1 MFFKDRFQ
9 LFKIKYLFTDRTT
22 QGWLHGA
29 DDPPVRH
36 QLRSGQEL
44 VEGEKQKFIYKTKF
58 LETKSKQ
65 KMLQLADRQN
75 RQPTAKTDTMIQ
87 KVCPRDPRPFFLAFK
102 I

>member
-1 MFFKDRFQ
+1 
-9 LFKIKYLFTDRTT
+9 LFTDRTT

-29 DDPPVRH
+29 DDPPVSH

-44 VEGEKQKFIYKTKF
+44 VEGETENFIYKTKF

-75 RQPTAKTDTMIQ
+75 KETHLRELNSTDMRQPTAKTDTMIE
-87 KVCPRDPRPFFLAFK
+87 KVCPSDPRPFFLAFK